1 MTNKDEVFTAFR
13 CGKDF
18 LSGETNL
25 YPDTSRTSTSTMD
38 DGRTTVYVTTGHS
51 PSATSDVAQGTTPGD
66 SEGSTSGGDSG
77 GGGNTMALGAIVGG
91 SIGGVALL
99 LLVAF
104 GIWFIRFQKR
114 KVAAAKASTETYP
127 RSELDGDYLSPHD
140 HRASH
145 AYGSY
150 PSNSSESGA
159 SAQLRDMDVCSPL
172 PVLVEAPDT
181 SSQYRQSVAMTFAS
195 ELPAQYK

>member
-1 MTNKDEVFTAFR
+1 MTSNDQVLTAFR

-18 LSGETNL
+18 LSGETDL
-25 YPDTSRTSTSTMD
+25 YPDTSRTSTATMD
-38 DGRTTVYVTTGHS
+38 DGRTTVYVTTVPS
-51 PSATSDVAQGTTPGD
+51 PSATSDVDQGTTLGD
-66 SEGSTSGGDSG
+66 SEGSTSGGGSG
-77 GGGNTMALGAIVGG
+77 GGRNATPIGAIVGG

-114 KVAAAKASTETYP
+114 KAAAAEASTETEKP
-127 RSELDGDYLSPHD
+127 AELEGDCLGSYTHT
-140 HRASH
+140 
-145 AYGSY
+145 SY
-150 PSNSSESGA
+150 PSNTSEAGG
-159 SAQLRDMDVCSPL
+159 SAQFLDRDVCSPL

-181 SSQYRQSVAMTFAS
+181 SSQYRHSVAATFAS

>member
-1 MTNKDEVFTAFR
+1 MTSNDEVFTAFR

-18 LSGETNL
+18 LSGETDL
-25 YPDTSRTSTSTMD
+25 YPDTARTSTATVD
-38 DGRTTVYVTTGHS
+38 DGPTTVYVTTVHS
-51 PSATSDVAQGTTPGD
+51 PSTTSGVDQGTTPGD
-66 SEGSTSGGDSG
+66 SEGSTSGGGSG
-77 GGGNTMALGAIVGG
+77 GGRNTKALGAIVGG

-114 KVAAAKASTETYP
+114 KATAAKASTEIYK
-127 RSELDGDYLSPHD
+127 RAELEGDYLT
-140 HRASH
+140 SH

-150 PSNSSESGA
+150 TSNTSEPGGSG
-159 SAQLRDMDVCSPL
+159 QLVDADVCSPL

-195 ELPAQYK
+195 ELPAQDK